1 MSQNILKDILELLEG
16 PSSDSF
22 KDLDAQ
28 LLYIKGAILQNLQ
41 NQDYQE
47 LEKQVQKYESEIRK
61 HIRTEQQ
68 IKLYCEQL
76 QQQLE
81 QFHQNTVNQNLIH
94 VQLQFIYQQ
103 LKKEIA
109 TLQEQKKH
117 LMEENTFL
125 KKKIQ
130 ETNETQT
137 QTISSKQPLK
147 LVDFIR
153 KQKLPFDKESY
164 LSNTI
169 DTCSILKKE
178 QIRLN
183 SKTISQQITEQNYDH
198 SRQFIN
204 NFNIICNKQKI
215 TYNANRQKK
224 SISEHKQIKPKLDLS
239 SIN

>member
-1 MSQNILKDILELLEG
+1 MSQNILKDILHLLEG

-22 KDLDAQ
+22 KDLDSQ
-28 LLYIKGAILQNLQ
+28 LMFIKDAILRNQL

-47 LEKQVQKYESEIRK
+47 LEKQVQKYEGEIRK

-81 QFHQNTVNQNLIH
+81 QLQQNNNNKNFIH
-94 VQLQFIYQQ
+94 Q
-103 LKKEIA
+103 LKKEI
-109 TLQEQKKH
+109 LLLHEQNKQ
-117 LMEENTFL
+117 LIEENTLL

-130 ETNETQT
+130 ETNEIQHS
-137 QTISSKQPLK
+137 TISSKQPSK
-147 LVDFIR
+147 LADFIR
-153 KQKLPFDKESY
+153 KQKLPNDRDTY

-169 DTCSILKKE
+169 DVSSIYKKD
-178 QIRLN
+178 QNRLN
-183 SKTISQQITEQNYDH
+183 SKTISQQTTEQNYDH
-198 SRQFIN
+198 NKQFIN

-215 TYNANRQKK
+215 TCNIYRQKK
-224 SISEHKQIKPKLDLS
+224 SFSEHKQIKNKLDIS

>member
-1 MSQNILKDILELLEG
+1 MKG
-16 PSSDSF
+16 PSSDTF
-22 KDLDAQ
+22 KDLDSQ
-28 LLYIKGAILQNLQ
+28 LLFIKDAILQNLQ

-81 QFHQNTVNQNLIH
+81 QFQQNNINKNLIH
-94 VQLQFIYQQ
+94 Q
-103 LKKEIA
+103 LKKEI
-109 TLQEQKKH
+109 TILNEQNKH
-117 LMEENTFL
+117 LIEENTFL

-130 ETNETQT
+130 ENNEIQQH

-153 KQKLPFDKESY
+153 KQKLPIDKESY

-178 QIRLN
+178 QNRLHQ
-183 SKTISQQITEQNYDH
+183 KTISQQITEQNYDH
-198 SRQFIN
+198 CKQFIN

-215 TYNANRQKK
+215 TCNINRQKK
-224 SISEHKQIKPKLDLS
+224 SISEHKQIKHKLDLS

>member
-1 MSQNILKDILELLEG
+1 MSQNILKDILELKDPLQTL
-16 PSSDSF
+16 S

-94 VQLQFIYQQ
+94 Q

>member
-1 MSQNILKDILELLEG
+1 MSQNILKDILKLLEG
-16 PSSDSF
+16 PSSDTF
-22 KDLDAQ
+22 EDLDSQ
-28 LLYIKGAILQNLQ
+28 LLFIKDAILQNLQ
-41 NQDYQE
+41 NQDYHE

-81 QFHQNTVNQNLIH
+81 QFQQNNINKNMIN
-94 VQLQFIYQQ
+94 Q
-103 LKKEIA
+103 LKKEIII
-109 TLQEQKKH
+109 LQEQNKH
-117 LMEENTFL
+117 LIEENTLL

-130 ETNETQT
+130 ETNDFQH

-153 KQKLPFDKESY
+153 KQKLPYDKETY

-169 DTCSILKKE
+169 DTCSIYKKD
-178 QIRLN
+178 QNRQN
-183 SKTISQQITEQNYDH
+183 SKTISQQITEQNQDH
-198 SRQFIN
+198 CKQFIN

-215 TYNANRQKK
+215 TCNVNRKKK
-224 SISEHKQIKPKLDLS
+224 SISEYKQIKNKLELS

>member
-1 MSQNILKDILELLEG
+1 MKG
-16 PSSDSF
+16 PSSDTF
-22 KDLDAQ
+22 KDLDSQ
-28 LLYIKGAILQNLQ
+28 LLFIKEAILQNLQ

-47 LEKQVQKYESEIRK
+47 LEKQVQKYEREIRK

-81 QFHQNTVNQNLIH
+81 QFQQSSINKNMI
-94 VQLQFIYQQ
+94 QQ

-109 TLQEQKKH
+109 VLQEQNKY
-117 LMEENTFL
+117 LIEENTFL

-130 ETNETQT
+130 ETNDYQH

-153 KQKLPFDKESY
+153 KQKLPNDKEPY

-169 DTCSILKKE
+169 DTSSMYKKD
-178 QIRLN
+178 QNKQN

-198 SRQFIN
+198 CKQFVN
-204 NFNIICNKQKI
+204 NFNIISNKQKI
-215 TYNANRQKK
+215 TCNANRQKK
-224 SISEHKQIKPKLDLS
+224 SVSEHKQIKNKLELS

>member
-1 MSQNILKDILELLEG
+1 MSQNILKDILKLLEG
-16 PSSDSF
+16 PSSDTF
-22 KDLDAQ
+22 EDLDSQ
-28 LLYIKGAILQNLQ
+28 LLFIKDAILQNLQ
-41 NQDYQE
+41 NQDYHE

-81 QFHQNTVNQNLIH
+81 QFQQNNINKNMIN
-94 VQLQFIYQQ
+94 Q
-103 LKKEIA
+103 LKKEIII
-109 TLQEQKKH
+109 LQEQNKH
-117 LMEENTFL
+117 LIEENTFL

-130 ETNETQT
+130 ETNDFQH

-153 KQKLPFDKESY
+153 KQKLPYDKETY

-169 DTCSILKKE
+169 DTCSIYKKD
-178 QIRLN
+178 QNRQN
-183 SKTISQQITEQNYDH
+183 SKTISQQITEQNQDH
-198 SRQFIN
+198 CKQFIN

-215 TYNANRQKK
+215 TCNVNRKKK
-224 SISEHKQIKPKLDLS
+224 SISEYKQIKNKLELS

>member
-81 QFHQNTVNQNLIH
+81 QFQQNTINQNLIH
-94 VQLQFIYQQ
+94 QLR
-103 LKKEIA
+103 KEIA
-109 TLQEQKKH
+109 MLQEQKKH
-117 LMEENTFL
+117 LLEENTYL

-130 ETNETQT
+130 ETNDTQH

-178 QIRLN
+178 QIKLN

-198 SRQFIN
+198 CRQFIN
-204 NFNIICNKQKI
+204 NFNIICNKQRI
-215 TYNANRQKK
+215 TSNAYRQKK

>member
-1 MSQNILKDILELLEG
+1 MKG

-22 KDLDAQ
+22 KDLDSQ
-28 LLYIKGAILQNLQ
+28 LLFIKEAILQNQL

-81 QFHQNTVNQNLIH
+81 QFQQSNNNKNLIN
-94 VQLQFIYQQ
+94 Q
-103 LKKEIA
+103 LKKEIKI
-109 TLQEQKKH
+109 LQEQNKQ
-117 LMEENTFL
+117 LIEENTLL

-130 ETNETQT
+130 ENNEIQHP
-137 QTISSKQPLK
+137 TISSKQPFK

-153 KQKLPFDKESY
+153 KQKFPNDKDTY

-169 DTCSILKKE
+169 DTSSMYKKD
-178 QIRLN
+178 QNRLN
-183 SKTISQQITEQNYDH
+183 SKNIQQQTTEQNYDH
-198 SRQFIN
+198 SKQFIN

-215 TYNANRQKK
+215 TCNIHRQKK
-224 SISEHKQIKPKLDLS
+224 SISEHKQIKNKLDLS